1 MFLKRIELFSILG
14 FRVSLDLSWFLL
26 AILITWT
33 LTKGYFP
40 SVLPGEPTSTYLWM
54 AVLGALGLFLSIILH
69 EFAHAIVARRYNL
82 AISGITLF
90 VFGGV
95 AEMTEEPERPMAEF
109 MMAIAGPIMS
119 FAIAGVC
126 YFTAIN
132 ILPAVGSPE
141 LTAIVS
147 YLALINFILAL
158 FNLLPAFPLDGGRV
172 LRSILW
178 GWIGDLRRATK
189 IASRVGAF
197 FGALM
202 MAYGVVSVVMGNTV
216 GGIWMLLLGFFV
228 YNAAGA
234 SRMQAAVSTVLKGL
248 PISKVMKRDPVTVSS
263 EMPIGTLV
271 EEFFYAHHHRF
282 FPVVDNGRLKGCV
295 TVKQVSEIGREHWR
309 SKRVGDFMT
318 PASAD
323 NTLPPDQD
331 SMQALQQMQSSKR
344 THFMVAR
351 GDRLEGVVT
360 VKDVMAYLGIHLELE
375 RDEARSGVPS
385 VPVTGAP
392 RGS

>member
-26 AILITWT
+26 AILIVWT

-40 SVLPGEPTSTYLWM
+40 SVLPDEPTSTYLWM
-54 AVLGALGLFLSIILH
+54 AVAGALGLFLSIILH

-126 YFTAIN
+126 YFAATN
-132 ILPAVGSPE
+132 ILAGLDQPE
-141 LTAIVS
+141 LTAVVM
-147 YLALINFILAL
+147 YLALINLILGI
-158 FNLLPAFPLDGGRV
+158 FNLLPAFPLDGGRI

-178 GWIGDLRRATK
+178 GLLGNFRRATR
-189 IASRVGAF
+189 IASRFGTF
-197 FGALM
+197 FGGLM
-202 MAYGVVSVVMGNTV
+202 MAYGVLNIVVGETI

-234 SRMQAAVSTVLKGL
+234 SRMQAAVSTVLKGV
-248 PISKVMKRDPVTVSS
+248 PISKVMKKNPVTVSS
-263 EMPIGTLV
+263 EMPVRTLV
-271 EEFFYAHHHRF
+271 EEFFYTHHHRF

-295 TVKQVSEIGREHWR
+295 TVKQVSEIGREHWQ

-318 PASAD
+318 PASD
-323 NTLPPDQD
+323 KNTLAPDQD
-331 SMQALQQMQSSKR
+331 ALQALQQMHKDKR
-344 THFMVAR
+344 THFMVVR
-351 GDRLEGVVT
+351 GNRLEGVVT

-375 RDEARSGVPS
+375 QDEAGGRFAGA
-385 VPVTGAP
+385 TLRGAP
-392 RGS
+392 GGG

>member
-40 SVLPGEPTSTYLWM
+40 SALPGEPTSTYLWM
-54 AVLGALGLFLSIILH
+54 AIIGALGLFVSIILH

-126 YFTAIN
+126 YFAATN
-132 ILPAVGSPE
+132 ILAGVDLPEITAVV
-141 LTAIVS
+141 T
-147 YLALINFILAL
+147 YLALINLILAI
-158 FNLLPAFPLDGGRV
+158 FNLLPAFPLDGGRI

-178 GWIGDLRRATK
+178 GWLGNFRRATR
-189 IASRVGAF
+189 IASRFGTF
-197 FGALM
+197 FGGLM
-202 MAYGVVSVVMGNTV
+202 MAYGVLNIVLGQTIS
-216 GGIWMLLLGFFV
+216 GIWMLLLGFFV

-234 SRMQAAVSTVLKGL
+234 SQMQAAVSTVLKGV
-248 PISKVMKRDPVTVSS
+248 PVSKFMKRDPVTVSS
-263 EMPIGTLV
+263 EMPVRTLV
-271 EEFFYAHHHRF
+271 EEFFYTHHHRF
-282 FPVVDNGRLKGCV
+282 FPVVDNGKLKGCV

-318 PASAD
+318 PASD
-323 NTLPPDQD
+323 KNTLPPDRD
-331 SMQALQQMQSSKR
+331 ALQALQQMQKDKL
-344 THFMVAR
+344 THFMVVQ
-351 GDRLEGVVT
+351 GDKLEGVVT
-360 VKDVMAYLGIHLELE
+360 MKDIMAYLGIHLELE
-375 RDEARSGVPS
+375 QDEAGSRIPS
-385 VPVTGAP
+385 VPVAGAP
-392 RGS
+392 RGG

>member
-40 SVLPGEPTSTYLWM
+40 SALPGETTNTYLWM

-126 YFTAIN
+126 YFAAVN
-132 ILPAVGSPE
+132 VLPPLGSPE
-141 LTAIVS
+141 VTTVVM
-147 YLALINFILAL
+147 YLALINLILAL

-172 LRSILW
+172 LRSVLW
-178 GWIGDLRRATK
+178 GWIGDLRRATR
-189 IASRVGAF
+189 IASRIGAF
-197 FGALM
+197 FGGLM
-202 MAYGVVSVVMGNTV
+202 MAYGVINIVMGQTV

-234 SRMQAAVSTVLKGL
+234 SRMQAAVSTVLKGM
-248 PISKVMKRDPVTVSS
+248 PISKVMRRDPVTVSS

-282 FPVVDNGRLKGCV
+282 FPVVDNGKLRGCI

-318 PASAD
+318 PADAQ
-323 NTLPPDQD
+323 NTMPPDLD
-331 SMQALQQMQSSKR
+331 AMEALQRMQSDKR
-344 THFMVAR
+344 THYMVAQ

-360 VKDVMAYLGIHLELE
+360 MKDVMAYLGIHMELE
-375 RDEARSGVPS
+375 RDQAGSGATS
-385 VPVTGAP
+385 VPVAGAP
-392 RGS
+392 RGG